1 MGAIKKLVDT
11 VVAWLCIVLFSCMT
25 VLVTY
30 QVITRYFFN
39 QPSAV
44 SEILAKYMFIWVV
57 LFGAAY
63 VFGTREHMNI
73 AFLKDKLPTKIRLVV
88 EMLGELVIVLFGYFV
103 MYEGGLKGAM
113 RQMSQID
120 PSLGIPMGVIY
131 GAIPAS
137 GVLMMFYFIHT
148 EMILFKQFKDAL
160 TSSPRMQGD

>member
-1 MGAIKKLVDT
+1 MGAIKKFVDT
-11 VVAWLCIVLFSCMT
+11 VVGWLCIVLFCCMT

-63 VFGTREHMNI
+63 VFGLREHMNI
-73 AFLKDKLPTKIRLVV
+73 AFLKDKLPTKARLVV
-88 EMLGELVIVLFGYFV
+88 EMIGELVIVLFGYIV
-103 MYEGGLKGAM
+103 MYQGGLKGAM
-113 RQMSQID
+113 RQMMQVD
-120 PSLGIPMGVIY
+120 ASLGIPMGLIY

-137 GVLMMFYFIHT
+137 GVLMIFYFINT
-148 EMILFKQFKDAL
+148 EIVLFKQLKEAFRAD
-160 TSSPRMQGD
+160 

>member
-11 VVAWLCIVLFSCMT
+11 AVGWLCIALFSCMT
-25 VLVTY
+25 ILVTY

-73 AFLKDKLPTKIRLVV
+73 AFLKDKLPTKARLVV
-88 EMLGELVIVLFGYFV
+88 EMIGELVIVLFGYFV
-103 MYEGGLKGAM
+103 MYQGGLKGAL
-113 RQMSQID
+113 RQMSQVD
-120 PSLGIPMGVIY
+120 ASLGIPMGLIY

-137 GVLMMFYFIHT
+137 GVLMIFYFICT
-148 EMILFKQFKDAL
+148 EIVLFKQLKEAFRAE
-160 TSSPRMQGD
+160 